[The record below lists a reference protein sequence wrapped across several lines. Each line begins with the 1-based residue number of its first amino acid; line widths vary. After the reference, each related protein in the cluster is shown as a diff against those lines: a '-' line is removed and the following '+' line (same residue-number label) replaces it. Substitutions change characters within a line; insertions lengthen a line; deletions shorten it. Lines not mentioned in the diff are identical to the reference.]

1 MDVLSSLRRSG
12 SVARTGDLLRWG
24 ATRSQIRAAV
34 EAGRLVHVRKG
45 LYALPDA
52 PRELVAALRI
62 NARLTCVS
70 AAPHHGLWLL
80 TAPATLHISCI
91 GRSGG
96 KYVNHQFRTVEPHPL
111 LPVVGVVDTLIHVL
125 QCRPAVEAAVVV
137 ESSLRRGDTVK
148 PFLEKRLQGN
158 RNGKARA
165 ALALVTGCGESAL
178 EVVARILFRGAGF
191 HCETQVPIDGVGR
204 VDFILE
210 GFVVVEV
217 DGDKYHS
224 DRAARNRDRRRNNEL
239 IARGYL
245 YLRFSYE
252 DIMFNQDYVVDRI
265 RVVLSGRV
273 IR

>member
-1 MDVLSSLRRSG
+1 MDVLSALRRSG
-12 SVARTGDLLRWG
+12 SVARTGDLLQWG
-24 ATRSQIRAAV
+24 ATRGQLRAAV
-34 EAGRLVHVRKG
+34 DDGGLVRVRKG

-52 PRELVAALRI
+52 PQDYIAALQI
-62 NARLTCVS
+62 NARLTCAS

-80 TAPATLHISCI
+80 TPPSRLHINCV

-96 KYVNHQFRTVEPHPL
+96 KYVNHQFRTVDPHPH
-111 LPVVGVVDTLIHVL
+111 LPIVGVVDTLIHVL
-125 QCRPAVEAAVVV
+125 QCLPAVEAAVVV
-137 ESSLRRGDTVK
+137 ESSLRRGDTVRS
-148 PFLEKRLQGN
+148 FLEERLQGN

-165 ALALVTGCGESAL
+165 ALELVTGCGESAL
-178 EVVARILFRGAGF
+178 EVVARILFRRAGF
-191 HCETQVPIDGVGR
+191 HCESQVPIDGVGR
-204 VDFILE
+204 VDFVLE

-224 DRAARNRDRRRNNEL
+224 DRRARNRDRRRNNEL
-239 IARGYL
+239 IVRGYL

-252 DIMFNQDYVVDRI
+252 DIMFNQDYVLDRV

>member
-1 MDVLSSLRRSG
+1 MDVFSSMRRAG

-24 ATRSQIRAAV
+24 ATRHQLRSAV
-34 EAGRLVHVRKG
+34 DAGSLVRVRKG

-52 PRELVAALRI
+52 PPEYIAALGM
-62 NARLTCVS
+62 NARLTCAS

-80 TAPATLHISCI
+80 TPPGRLHVSCV
-91 GRSGG
+91 GRNGG
-96 KYVNHQFRTVEPHPL
+96 RYVNHQFRTVEPHPL
-111 LPVVGVVDTLIHVL
+111 LPICGVVDTLLHAL
-125 QCRPAVEAAVVV
+125 QCLPAVEAAVVV

-148 PFLEKRLQGN
+148 PFLEARLQGN

-165 ALALVTGCGESAL
+165 ALELVTGCGESAL

-191 HCETQVPIDGVGR
+191 YCETQVPIAGVGR
-204 VDFILE
+204 VDFVLE

-224 DRAARNRDRRRNNEL
+224 DRGARNRDRRRNNEL

-252 DIMFNQDYVVDRI
+252 DIMYHQDYVLDRI